1 MYQEVIKDL
10 EERSKKTIAS
20 LKNELMN
27 IRAGRANPQLVEN
40 IQVLYYGSM
49 TPLKQVASISAPEAR
64 LLVIQPWDAKVLSE
78 IEKAILKSDLGITPS
93 NDGKIIRLP
102 FPILT
107 EDRRKEL
114 IKVAK
119 KEGENSKIAV
129 RNLRKDAID
138 EIKRMDKEES
148 LPEDDRKNAES
159 EIQEVVDKYNE
170 LIDDT
175 IKEKEKELMEF

>member
-1 MYQEVIKDL
+1 M
-10 EERSKKTIAS
+10 
-20 LKNELMN
+20 
-27 IRAGRANPQLVEN
+27 
-40 IQVLYYGSM
+40 
-49 TPLKQVASISAPEAR
+49 
-64 LLVIQPWDAKVLSE
+64 
-78 IEKAILKSDLGITPS
+78 
-93 NDGKIIRLP
+93 
-102 FPILT
+102 
-107 EDRRKEL
+107 

-138 EIKRMDKEES
+138 EIKRMEKEES